1 MYKSLNQNLLLYI
14 LLLLPFTFII
24 GIAITEITV
33 VIMTLF
39 FFYKN
44 RSFEFIRN
52 GKFIFLL
59 IFSIYIGISAFI
71 K

>member
-39 FFYKN
+39 FFYKIEVSN
-44 RSFEFIRN
+44 LYEMENLFFIN
-52 GKFIFLL
+52 FLYL
-59 IFSIYIGISAFI
+59 YWN
-71 K
+71 